1 MSALSD
7 NNFQLKKHGCQLSQ
21 DFFLWIL
28 NNYFFGS
35 STNISTEIFFF
46 CSHFTILKVQVFA
59 SQESWTTIFLSFE
72 NHCYFKR
79 KMLHQ
84 NGLSRVPVPSGE
96 NGFTLAHIK
105 ASFSEIAD
113 FPSSRKNTGPCNSRN
128 IWREKE
134 KDSVLCNNYH
144 ILLYLRRTWKPSFGL
159 SSKFMRKYYLVSSK
173 LEQYATVKWTASKIR
188 GWKFCSQRIFYF
200 SNCCILYMC
209 QLFES

>member
-59 SQESWTTIFLSFE
+59 SQESWTTIFLSFD

-113 FPSSRKNTGPCNSRN
+113 FPSSRKNTGPWNSRN
-128 IWREKE
+128 IWWPNHQLRPWGLVFLHLT
-134 KDSVLCNNYH
+134 SCVWMQVLMKAVH
-144 ILLYLRRTWKPSFGL
+144 MMKMWQ
-159 SSKFMRKYYLVSSK
+159 MK
-173 LEQYATVKWTASKIR
+173 LIVA
-188 GWKFCSQRIFYF
+188 
-200 SNCCILYMC
+200 N
-209 QLFES
+209 